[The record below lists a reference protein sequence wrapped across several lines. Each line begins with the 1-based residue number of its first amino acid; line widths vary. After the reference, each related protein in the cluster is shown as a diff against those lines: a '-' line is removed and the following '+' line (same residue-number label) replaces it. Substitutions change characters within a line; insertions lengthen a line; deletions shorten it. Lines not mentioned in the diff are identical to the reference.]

1 MATLTYSSTQYWS
14 KRGHVP
20 SQAKVLDRLTFKRV
34 IKKASVEEFSCI
46 PYILALFSCLTYSWY
61 GFPVVSYGWENM
73 TVCSISSLGVLFEGT
88 FISIY
93 VWFAPRGKKKQVMLM
108 ASLILAVFCMT
119 VFFSSFSIHN
129 HHIRKVF
136 VGSVG
141 LVSSISMYG
150 SPLVAMKQVIRT
162 KSVEFMP
169 FYLSLFTLFTSLTWM
184 AYGVIGRDPFI
195 ATPNCIGSIMGILQL
210 VVYCIYSKCKEAPK
224 VLHDIEQANVVK
236 IPTSHVDT
244 KGHNP

>member
-61 GFPVVSYGWENM
+61 GFPV
-73 TVCSISSLGVLFEGT
+73 
-88 FISIY
+88 
-93 VWFAPRGKKKQVMLM
+93 KQVMLM

>member
-1 MATLTYSSTQYWS
+1 MFPDIRFIVGIIGSVACMLLYAA
-14 KRGHVP
+14 P
-20 SQAKVLDRLTFKRV
+20 ILTFKRV
-34 IKKASVEEFSCI
+34 IKKASIEEFSCI

-61 GFPVVSYGWENM
+61 GFPVVSYGWENL
-73 TVCSISSLGVLFEGT
+73 TVCSISLLGVLFEGT

-141 LVSSISMYG
+141 LVSSVSMYG

-224 VLHDIEQANVVK
+224 VLHDIEQVNVVK

>member
-1 MATLTYSSTQYWS
+1 MFPDIRFIVGIIGSVACMLLYAA
-14 KRGHVP
+14 P
-20 SQAKVLDRLTFKRV
+20 ILTFKRV

-46 PYILALFSCLTYSWY
+46 PHILALFSCLTYSWY
-61 GFPVVSYGWENM
+61 GFPVVSYGWENL
-73 TVCSISSLGVLFEGT
+73 TVCSISSLGVIFEGT

-210 VVYCIYSKCKEAPK
+210 VVYCIYSKRKEAPK

-244 KGHNP
+244 KVDS